1 MKVQSILIF
10 GVGAAIGTGVGFMA
24 AKKFYTERYD
34 KDVEELRDWYADEVK
49 KAKDEEDTDI
59 SKEEEPEPEAEAEK
73 EEKEPEKK
81 SVKKNSK
88 RALNPDKSSLDEY
101 KEVVE
106 KTNYAAMA
114 KTDTTAAVKSTSK
127 KKKITK
133 KEPDISVIEPD
144 EFAER
149 NGYDK
154 VTLTYFESEDV
165 FIDDEGNSVD
175 NGTELVGIENM
186 SRFGEYEDLVLYVR
200 NKLLEKDYE
209 VIMETRSYDEYMR
222 DEFGA

>member
-10 GVGAAIGTGVGFMA
+10 GVGAVIGTGIGFMA

-49 KAKDEEDTDI
+49 KAKGEEDTDI
-59 SKEEEPEPEAEAEK
+59 SKEEESEPEAEAEK
-73 EEKEPEKK
+73 DENEPEKK
-81 SVKKNSK
+81 PVKKNSK
-88 RALNPDKSSLDEY
+88 KALNPDKSSLDEY

-114 KTDTTAAVKSTSK
+114 KTDTTAATKSASK
-127 KKKITK
+127 KKKTTK

-165 FIDDEGNSVD
+165 FIDDEGNSVN

>member
-1 MKVQSILIF
+1 MKVQSVLIF
-10 GVGAAIGTGVGFMA
+10 GVGAVIGTGVGFMA

-49 KAKDEEDTDI
+49 KAKGEEDTDI
-59 SKEEEPEPEAEAEK
+59 SKEEQPEPKAEVEK
-73 EEKEPEKK
+73 EENEPEKK
-81 SVKKNSK
+81 PAKKNSK
-88 RALNPDKSSLDEY
+88 KALNPDKSSLDEY

-114 KTDTTAAVKSTSK
+114 KTDTAVTTKSTSK
-127 KKKITK
+127 KKKTTK
-133 KEPDISVIEPD
+133 KELDISVIEPD

-154 VTLTYFESEDV
+154 VTLTYFESEDI